1 MSGEGDSALEEEKRL
16 LEQWAK
22 LQQKSLPV
30 FQTLVSSI
38 AVLPAAPTKEG
49 TANHQQQVAET
60 AADRSAFE
68 VEKAYQELCSLLV
81 EFESVMDKLEELCNE
96 TKRKATQLCSSSND
110 GVHSLLSPTSASSL
124 SLRDAID
131 FLEER
136 LSRYRSEMQFK
147 DVVVRSLKVL
157 PSALDKATAYQC
169 SWEAQPFL
177 DG

>member
-1 MSGEGDSALEEEKRL
+1 MSGVGDSALEEEKRL

-30 FQTLVSSI
+30 FQALVSSI
-38 AVLPAAPTKEG
+38 AVLPTAPTKEG

-81 EFESVMDKLEELCNE
+81 EFESVMDKLEELCKE
-96 TKRKATQLCSSSND
+96 TKRKAIQLCSSSND
-110 GVHSLLSPTSASSL
+110 GVHSLLSPTGASASSL
-124 SLRDAID
+124 SLRDTID
-131 FLEER
+131 LLEER

-147 DVVVRSLKVL
+147 VALFFVFLFFFFFSSFLLLSLLFFV
-157 PSALDKATAYQC
+157 C
-169 SWEAQPFL
+169 
-177 DG
+177 